1 MLDLGMEDA
10 SRDYS
15 ACLEIIL
22 AQSRAAALVN
32 CQVGSNIS
40 SKSSKHP
47 NLGCPGQHSSAL
59 RHTVLGPRH
68 SCQASGSGSQHRA
81 EEQVRG
87 GSNCWNT
94 SLHHGGIS
102 QHILSEGTLP
112 TFRVFVPNI
121 LHFSRR
127 AIQPTKTSR
136 LHLITV
142 SSPRLEERNLKR
154 LSGRTRSPKAT
165 LPLLRRTC
173 CGTWPDPE
181 TTATCSNTLSSPA
194 SLLSSGRGSTIT
206 TMPISSALPFSLPS
220 SQRISSPTTGDSP

>member
-22 AQSRAAALVN
+22 AQHRASALVN
-32 CQVGSNIS
+32 CQVGGNIS
-40 SKSSKHP
+40 SKSSLQL
-47 NLGCPGQHSSAL
+47 NLGCPGQHGFAL

-68 SCQASGSGSQHRA
+68 SCQALSSRSQHRA
-81 EEQVRG
+81 KEQVWG

-102 QHILSEGTLP
+102 QHILSEGSLP
-112 TFRVFVPNI
+112 TVRVFIPNI

-136 LHLITV
+136 LHLITA
-142 SSPRLEERNLKR
+142 SLPRLGERNLKR
-154 LSGRTRSPKAT
+154 L
-165 LPLLRRTC
+165 
-173 CGTWPDPE
+173 
-181 TTATCSNTLSSPA
+181 
-194 SLLSSGRGSTIT
+194 
-206 TMPISSALPFSLPS
+206 
-220 SQRISSPTTGDSP
+220 